1 MKITK
6 SLIKQILKEELI
18 KEKKDREAFTG
29 DLDLRGGEA
38 VTDKLP
44 KKMDAVIYNVPN
56 YETDTRDYFYGLVT
70 DIEEL
75 DRQTKD
81 IDYQYPIKVLALF
94 MSGQTKKGSASGEVG
109 GLEAIEDP
117 TSREID
123 SGEVQVLR
131 DQGTWKKKLAAQ
143 LKLKAAEKRSRM

>member
-6 SLIKQILKEELI
+6 SLIKQIIEEELI

-56 YETDTRDYFYGLVT
+56 YETDTRDYFYGIVV
-70 DIEEL
+70 DVEEL
-75 DRQTKD
+75 DRATKD
-81 IDYQYPIKVLALF
+81 IDYQYPIRVLPLF
-94 MSGQTKKGSASGEVG
+94 MAGQTKKGSAAGEVSE
-109 GLEAIEDP
+109 LVAIEDP
-117 TSREID
+117 MSRDID